1 MTSFCDIF
9 CPLLSLFN
17 VEVVIPE
24 APLKHQDAFIW
35 QPDDAITVGQ
45 TSALFSHHQL
55 EFWPNDCAASLA
67 PIFVAI
73 YLNVLRL
80 DIHVIH
86 TPQSTTLRMVRI
98 SSSRYLCV
106 RLLKQ
111 HLAPLLYSSKR
122 GDHSAAE
129 RQAPVTY
136 LGVNPVLC
144 IYDYSEFRSE
154 ETDSEIATMHPQAS
168 GIPTGPRDN
177 GLRTAMGTLQT
188 WQCLRGR
195 AEAVLA
201 PGSGPLT
208 NSSESDHD
216 HPNIIGLVRRAV
228 ANRHGLSAHVMGA
241 ALARD
246 DYHNRPTT
254 SSASPHVADPC

>member
-24 APLKHQDAFIW
+24 DPSNRQNAFIW
-35 QPDDAITVGQ
+35 QPDDALTVVR
-45 TSALFSHHQL
+45 
-55 EFWPNDCAASLA
+55 WPDDCAAPSA
-67 PIFVAI
+67 PFFVAI
-73 YLNVLRL
+73 YLKILHL
-80 DIHVIH
+80 DLHVRR
-86 TPQSTTLRMVRI
+86 TPHCVTRHMARV
-98 SSSRYLCV
+98 SSLHYLCL

-122 GDHSAAE
+122 GDHNADR
-129 RQAPVTY
+129 RQAPGAY

-144 IYDYSEFRSE
+144 IYDYSESRDEDLTARSLRC
-154 ETDSEIATMHPQAS
+154 TCRLAVY
-168 GIPTGPRDN
+168 PRVPRYN
-177 GLRTAMGTLQT
+177 GLRNTMGTLQT

-201 PGSGPLT
+201 RGSGPLT

-228 ANRHGLSAHVMGA
+228 ANRHGLSVHVMCA

>member
-24 APLKHQDAFIW
+24 DPSNHQDAFIW
-35 QPDDAITVGQ
+35 QPDDALTVVR
-45 TSALFSHHQL
+45 
-55 EFWPNDCAASLA
+55 WPDDCAAPSA
-67 PIFVAI
+67 PFFVAI
-73 YLNVLRL
+73 YLKVLHL
-80 DIHVIH
+80 DIHVRR
-86 TPQSTTLRMVRI
+86 TPHCVTTHMARV
-98 SSSRYLCV
+98 SSLHYLCL

-122 GDHSAAE
+122 GDHNADR
-129 RQAPVTY
+129 RQAPGT
-136 LGVNPVLC
+136 
-144 IYDYSEFRSE
+144 
-154 ETDSEIATMHPQAS
+154 TDREIATVHPQAG
-168 GIPTGPRDN
+168 GIPTGPRYSD
-177 GLRTAMGTLQT
+177 LRNAMGTLQT

-228 ANRHGLSAHVMGA
+228 ANHHGLSVHVMCA

-254 SSASPHVADPC
+254 SSASPHDADPC

>member
-9 CPLLSLFN
+9 CPLPSLFN

-24 APLKHQDAFIW
+24 DPSNHQDAFIW
-35 QPDDAITVGQ
+35 RTP
-45 TSALFSHHQL
+45 H
-55 EFWPNDCAASLA
+55 CATRHMARVSSL
-67 PIFVAI
+67 
-73 YLNVLRL
+73 
-80 DIHVIH
+80 H
-86 TPQSTTLRMVRI
+86 
-98 SSSRYLCV
+98 YLCL

-122 GDHSAAE
+122 GDHNAD
-129 RQAPVTY
+129 RRKAPGTY
-136 LGVNPVLC
+136 LGVNP
-144 IYDYSEFRSE
+144 
-154 ETDSEIATMHPQAS
+154 IATVHPQAG
-168 GIPTGPRDN
+168 GIPTGPRYND
-177 GLRTAMGTLQT
+177 LRNAMGTLQT
-188 WQCLRGR
+188 SRCLRGR

-228 ANRHGLSAHVMGA
+228 ANRHGLSVHVMCA

-254 SSASPHVADPC
+254 SSASPHDADPC

>member
-17 VEVVIPE
+17 VEVVLHLDLHVRRTPHCVTRHM
-24 APLKHQDAFIW
+24 AR
-35 QPDDAITVGQ
+35 V
-45 TSALFSHHQL
+45 S
-55 EFWPNDCAASLA
+55 SL
-67 PIFVAI
+67 
-73 YLNVLRL
+73 
-80 DIHVIH
+80 H
-86 TPQSTTLRMVRI
+86 
-98 SSSRYLCV
+98 YLCL

-122 GDHSAAE
+122 GDHNAD
-129 RQAPVTY
+129 R
-136 LGVNPVLC
+136 
-144 IYDYSEFRSE
+144 R
-154 ETDSEIATMHPQAS
+154 EIATVHPQAG
-168 GIPTGPRDN
+168 GIPTGPRYND
-177 GLRTAMGTLQT
+177 LRNAMGTLQT

-208 NSSESDHD
+208 NSSDSDHD

-228 ANRHGLSAHVMGA
+228 ANRHGLSVHVMCA

-254 SSASPHVADPC
+254 SSSSPHVADPC

>member
-17 VEVVIPE
+17 VEV
-24 APLKHQDAFIW
+24 
-35 QPDDAITVGQ
+35 PDDAITVGRI
-45 TSALFSHHQL
+45 SALFSQVR
-55 EFWPNDCAASLA
+55 WPDDCAAPSA
-67 PIFVAI
+67 PFFVAI
-73 YLNVLRL
+73 YLKVLHL
-80 DIHVIH
+80 DIHVRR
-86 TPQSTTLRMVRI
+86 TPHCVTPHMARV
-98 SSSRYLCV
+98 SSLHYLCL

-122 GDHSAAE
+122 GDHNANR
-129 RQAPVTY
+129 RQY
-136 LGVNPVLC
+136 
-144 IYDYSEFRSE
+144 
-154 ETDSEIATMHPQAS
+154 EIATVHPQAG
-168 GIPTGPRDN
+168 GIPTGPRYND
-177 GLRTAMGTLQT
+177 LRNAMGTLQT
-188 WQCLRGR
+188 SLCLRGR

-208 NSSESDHD
+208 NSSESDRD

-228 ANRHGLSAHVMGA
+228 ANRHGLSVHVMCA

-254 SSASPHVADPC
+254 SSASPHDADPC